1 MAVSKDPGGSKMN
14 FLEPNFLIYPTMSL
28 GGCCFWREIKNSCP
42 VQLQFPDYRQF
53 TLEANFAKRQS
64 NWIAYLPFYHPVYSD
79 LIALPYRSMLA
90 KEKSLDR
97 LFEEV

>member
-28 GGCCFWREIKNSCP
+28 GGICFWREIKNSCP
-42 VQLQFPDYRQF
+42 VQLQFPDYRQY
-53 TLEANFAKRQS
+53 TLEANFAKGQS
-64 NWIAYLPFYHPVYSD
+64 NWIAYLPIYHPVYSD

-90 KEKSLDR
+90 KGKSLDR